1 MFTVSRREVLKRACV
16 TIVAAPLLAAC
27 GASGS
32 ATTGVSSASASVAAS
47 AAPSASASSAA
58 QSSIAGSSAVSSAP
72 VSSSAVSSSAVSSST
87 AASAATS
94 AASSSSAVIA
104 PQRIGS
110 GKTALSIAVWD
121 DTVRTWHTLYAQ
133 KYAQMH
139 PEITLEIVTIPYA
152 DMAQKQLTELAAG
165 TLQDIS
171 FAGVKWLDYTAFR
184 GGFRALDDLVKQHNF
199 DMTDFFPSAITGCSL
214 DGKLYAL
221 PFETNSGNDDLIYV
235 NTDLLNTRGVT
246 PPTDD
251 WTVDDFLTIAHK
263 MTDPGHQQWGTD
275 YSTGSY
281 YDFGTLART
290 FGGDILSADT
300 KKFTLQTD
308 PNTLK
313 AAEWLVNLR
322 TKEHVAPLAGEAK
335 NVSFTNGNVALSG
348 ECICSLPYTVKDV
361 NNKFKFDLVLFPKGP
376 TGMRGYEAF
385 CTTFAMFAQT
395 KQPEAAFDLLTFM
408 TAKDT
413 ATWAMVNQ
421 GQPPARKSVW
431 MGPEAAKISPAYA
444 KIAAWMSDGVNKGPF
459 PMPYNL
465 RFTELENMYEKQSPP
480 VWQGTVALEGGLQQM
495 QSLADAI
502 MAEPRS

>member
-1 MFTVSRREVLKRACV
+1 V
-16 TIVAAPLLAAC
+16 
-27 GASGS
+27 
-32 ATTGVSSASASVAAS
+32 
-47 AAPSASASSAA
+47 
-58 QSSIAGSSAVSSAP
+58 
-72 VSSSAVSSSAVSSST
+72 
-87 AASAATS
+87 
-94 AASSSSAVIA
+94 
-104 PQRIGS
+104 GS

-121 DTVRTWHTLYAQ
+121 DTVRTWHELYAQ
-133 KYAQMH
+133 KYAQAH
-139 PEITLEIVTIPYA
+139 PDVTLDIVKIPYA

-184 GGFRALDDLVKQHNF
+184 GGFRALDDLVKEHNF
-199 DMTDFFPSAITGCSL
+199 DMGDFFPSAITGCSL

-221 PFETNSGNDDLIYV
+221 PFETNSGNVDLIYV

-251 WTVDDFLTIAHK
+251 WTIDDFMTIAHK

-300 KKFTLQTD
+300 KKFTLEND
-308 PNTLK
+308 PNTVK

-322 TKEHVAPLAGEAK
+322 TKDHVAPLANEAK
-335 NVSFTNGNVALSG
+335 GVGFTTGNVALSG
-348 ECICSLPYTVKDV
+348 QCICSLPYTKKDV
-361 NNKFKFDLVLFPKGP
+361 NNKFKFDLILFPKGP

-385 CTTFAMFAQT
+385 ATTFAMFVET

-408 TAKDT
+408 TSKDT

-444 KIAAWMSDGVNKGPF
+444 KLAAWMSDGVNKGPF

-480 VWQGTVALEGGLQQM
+480 VWQGTVALQGGLQQM